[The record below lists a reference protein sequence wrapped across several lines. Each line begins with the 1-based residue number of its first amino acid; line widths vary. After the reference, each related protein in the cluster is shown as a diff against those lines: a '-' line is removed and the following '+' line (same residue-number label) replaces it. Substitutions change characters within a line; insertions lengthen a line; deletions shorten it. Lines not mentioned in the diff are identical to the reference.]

1 MKLNLSPQTFK
12 SHYRFH
18 TSEATSDLCLRF
30 LKLERNED
38 FQYNEIATDDVNDLM
53 KGIYG
58 EGLISADDKYDKK
71 IERILASRGINF
83 KKTPL
88 NVLRYKDNIL
98 SRIELDP
105 YDKAKDNFLLDIN
118 VDKFEEL
125 FKKTPQYVGRYGER
139 GIDTRYGDFIK
150 YIDTGLPIHASK
162 VIVEEKDGEV
172 EVSFID
178 GRHRYSVM
186 RDMGFDKIP
195 VSLDES
201 SKLVAEK
208 YGLLK

>member
-12 SHYRFH
+12 SHYRFY
-18 TSEATSDLCLRF
+18 TSEATSDLDLRF
-30 LKLERNED
+30 MKLERNED
-38 FQYNEIATDDVNDLM
+38 FQYNTIATDDVNDLM
-53 KGIYG
+53 KGVYG

-71 IERILASRGINF
+71 IERILASRGIDF

-88 NVLRYKDNIL
+88 QTLRNKDNIL
-98 SRIELDP
+98 SRIELDS
-105 YDKAKDNFLLDIN
+105 YDKAKDYYLLDID
-118 VDKFEEL
+118 VKKFDEL
-125 FKKTPQYVGRYGER
+125 FKKDNQYIGRYGER
-139 GIDTRYGDFIK
+139 GIDTRYADFIR

-162 VIVEEKDGEV
+162 VIIKEEDGEPKI
-172 EVSFID
+172 SFID

-186 RDMGFDKIP
+186 RDMGFDGIP

-201 SKLVAEK
+201 SKLIAEK